1 MKMSFWQ
8 FLGLLAALA
17 GVYYIYNYWWL
28 DQDRNSWINRLNSGA
43 YKSADEYDKDKTA
56 PPPKSSSWP

>member
-17 GVYYIYNYWWL
+17 GLYYFYNYWWL
-28 DQDRNSWINRLNSGA
+28 DQDRNTWINKLNSGV
-43 YKSADEYDKDKTA
+43 YKSSDEMNKKESK
-56 PPPKSSSWP
+56 PVKSSSWP